1 MAYTQTNRLNAFS
14 QAIHFY
20 IEAEK
25 LAELVIVG
33 DVNNGV
39 VVVKKDQNRVRMGDR
54 IRFKASLADGDLNI
68 DTIELVSNDSFSLA
82 GIVINGTSADFEL
95 ICLKSFEDREIVRL
109 HAFVK
114 RKNVTPAEE
123 IRKAFEI
130 ILHAARDFRIIPTNP
145 KFTAHAGRA
154 SCSLVFFLG
163 EELSDEIAVK
173 SISLVPVDAQIE
185 HSTTIRSSGGRRY
198 LAIINIANHEL
209 KQSALDFKL
218 VVVPVHGKCFEKD
231 LTIQLD

>member
-1 MAYTQTNRLNAFS
+1 
-14 QAIHFY
+14 
-20 IEAEK
+20 
-25 LAELVIVG
+25 
-33 DVNNGV
+33 
-39 VVVKKDQNRVRMGDR
+39 
-54 IRFKASLADGDLNI
+54 
-68 DTIELVSNDSFSLA
+68 
-82 GIVINGTSADFEL
+82 
-95 ICLKSFEDREIVRL
+95 
-109 HAFVK
+109 
-114 RKNVTPAEE
+114 
-123 IRKAFEI
+123 
-130 ILHAARDFRIIPTNP
+130 
-145 KFTAHAGRA
+145 
-154 SCSLVFFLG
+154 LVFFLG